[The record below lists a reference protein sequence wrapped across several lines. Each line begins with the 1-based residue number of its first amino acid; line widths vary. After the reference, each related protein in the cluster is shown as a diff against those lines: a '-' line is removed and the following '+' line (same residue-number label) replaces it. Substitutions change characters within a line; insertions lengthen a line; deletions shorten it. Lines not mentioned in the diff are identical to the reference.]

1 MKQGCPF
8 DVKSTTIR
16 RELVIIAILLFTILS
31 TACSEDQAGGDPILP
46 DHNNIDPVFREFYD
60 LLGGPGTLGPPISPL
75 FEIGGAK
82 YQYTLASLMVHEPQA
97 PANQRFHLAALGLDM
112 GIAEPPLPRPD
123 DQDVRYV
130 DGHIINE
137 AFIPMY
143 ERLGGARYVGS
154 PLTELHYNPEN
165 GRYEQHFENLGMFWL
180 EKDPDDNIQ
189 LLAYGAWKCNASCRQ
204 MPLGDSNVIL
214 PPRVDE
220 AFHEAVARLGP
231 GFTGFAIT
239 DSYQTKDGYIEQV
252 FENIVLVSD
261 PNQPSRVFLRNF
273 TERLGFRPDPI
284 VEPKNESGWT
294 FFPVEDSKGYNVPDH
309 FLEYLALHG
318 GMEAAGDPIGELIR
332 IKDDIY
338 SQCFENLC
346 LEEHYD
352 QTGKLTIKPAQLGY
366 TYKLLPVQRLE
377 NRSEIAPGTGG
388 QPQSESEMD
397 EYPPPEI
404 FTQSKIQPTPATLAR
419 ELSIQVWET
428 HPSVTP
434 DQSQEIGV
442 SVFENGEPLSK
453 VEPDLVL
460 TLPEGNEVTYYMHPT
475 GDNGQAR
482 IRLNP
487 IDAPNGTL
495 IPYEVCVYNLMN
507 KGKFCIK
514 DSFLIWK
521 NPP

>member
-1 MKQGCPF
+1 M
-8 DVKSTTIR
+8 R
-16 RELVIIAILLFTILS
+16 RQLLTLSILLIAVVS
-31 TACSEDQAGGDPILP
+31 TACSDGETGERPGLP
-46 DHNNIDPVFREFYD
+46 VHNNIDPVFREFYD
-60 LLGGPGTLGPPISPL
+60 ILGGAETLGPPISPL
-75 FEIGGAK
+75 FEIGDVK
-82 YQYTLASLMVHEPQA
+82 YQYTLTSLMVHEPQA
-97 PANQRFHLAALGLDM
+97 PANQRFHLAALGQDL
-112 GIAEPPLPRPD
+112 GISEPPLPRPD

-130 DGHIINE
+130 DGHIIHE
-137 AFIPMY
+137 AIIPMY

-180 EKDPDDNIQ
+180 ERDPDEKVQ

-204 MPLGDSNVIL
+204 MPLGSSNVIL

-220 AFHEAVARLGP
+220 VFVDAVARLGP
-231 GFTGFAIT
+231 VFTGFAIT
-239 DSYQTKDGYIEQV
+239 DSYPTNDGYIEQV

-261 PNQPSRVFLRNF
+261 PNQPSRVFLRNI
-273 TERLGFRPDPI
+273 TMLLGFRPDPI
-284 VEPKNESGWT
+284 VEPKNEQGWT
-294 FFPVEDSKGYNVPDH
+294 FFPIENGKGYNIPDH

-318 GMEAAGDPIGELIR
+318 GKEAAGNPIGELVR
-332 IKDDIY
+332 IKDDLY

-352 QTGKLTIKPAQLGY
+352 KAGKLTIKPAQLGY
-366 TYKLLPVQRLE
+366 TYKLLPAQRLDVGAE
-377 NRSEIAPGTGG
+377 LSPGTGG
-388 QPQSESEMD
+388 QPLSESEVNG
-397 EYPPPEI
+397 YPPPEVVPKVEI
-404 FTQSKIQPTPATLAR
+404 EPTPASLAR

-428 HPSVTP
+428 YPSVTP
-434 DQSQEIGV
+434 EQSQEIGV

-460 TLPEGNEVTYYMHPT
+460 TLPEGKEITYYMHPT
-475 GDNGQAR
+475 GENGQTR
-482 IRLNP
+482 VRLNP

-495 IPYEVCVYNLMN
+495 IPYEVCVYNLTN
-507 KGKFCIK
+507 KGMFCIR